1 MTNYCLIDLMT
12 SLRQIGGQV
21 MAKDKISVLS
31 KASKKNTS
39 LRLDNKTLKKLKI
52 QAIEKETSVQKIIEN
67 LINNYLNEAN

>member
-12 SLRQIGGQV
+12 SLRQIGRQV
-21 MAKDKISVLS
+21 MAKDKISVPS
-31 KASKKNTS
+31 KGSKKNTS

>member
-1 MTNYCLIDLMT
+1 
-12 SLRQIGGQV
+12 
-21 MAKDKISVLS
+21 MAKDKISVPS
-31 KASKKNTS
+31 KGSKKNTS